1 MGRIAGGYT
10 SQRGDGPTYTYE
22 ATWHEAGDGIIWSA
36 TLRLRGEVV
45 GAPSGQ
51 IRNTGGLKVADD
63 VRRSVELAIEKHASG
78 RRP

>member
-22 ATWHEAGDGIIWSA
+22 ATWQEAGDGVIWSA

-45 GAPSGQ
+45 GSPSGQ
-51 IRNTGGLKVADD
+51 IRNTGGLKIADE
-63 VRRSVELAIEKHASG
+63 VRRSVESAIEKQASG
-78 RRP
+78 RR